1 MQVILENLLEDFICR
16 VFGSKL
22 KSVCNSIINKLK
34 SVFLRA
40 FQSRYDIV
48 FLILIDLECSSVS
61 KRIIFGIEN
70 RK

>member
-16 VFGSKL
+16 VGSKL

-40 FQSRYDIV
+40 FQSRYDVV

>member
-1 MQVILENLLEDFICR
+1 MQVILENLLEDFICL
-16 VFGSKL
+16 VGSKL

-40 FQSRYDIV
+40 FQSRYDVV